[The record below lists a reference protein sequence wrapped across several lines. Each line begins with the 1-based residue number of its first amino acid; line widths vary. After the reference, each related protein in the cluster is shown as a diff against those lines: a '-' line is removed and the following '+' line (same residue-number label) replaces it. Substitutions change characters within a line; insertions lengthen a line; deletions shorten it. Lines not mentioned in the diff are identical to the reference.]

1 MAIQN
6 FSREPEF
13 GKKLKKI
20 VSISILIEM
29 KTIFKKQMKIK

>member
-6 FSREPEF
+6 VSREPES

-29 KTIFKKQMKIK
+29 KTIFKNK